1 MNLVTGALLGESNKM
16 GECLMLLL
24 VRTVPSALEMATAGS
39 GQGGQ
44 RVGKNAANEGPVKC
58 R

>member
-1 MNLVTGALLGESNKM
+1 MFDAFVGQD
-16 GECLMLLL
+16 
-24 VRTVPSALEMATAGS
+24 SAQRLEMATAGS

-58 R
+58 RYKGE